1 MEAKNSMSRRNR
13 RIWIVINYLSI
24 IFILSFFYA
33 GKYLNWPLLIIVGQ
47 ATSIILLVG
56 TSILL
61 FSRTPLWKM
70 SHSPNDN
77 LDERQLQVMLISLKY
92 SYSIF
97 TIVVLLIVYGF
108 ALTGNVPIDVVV
120 AVCLLYFAHTLPSAI
135 VGWKEKFI

>member
-1 MEAKNSMSRRNR
+1 MSQQNSMSQQNR

-24 IFILSFFYA
+24 VFILSFFYT
-33 GKYLNWPLLIIVGQ
+33 GKYFNWPLLIIVGQ
-47 ATSIILLVG
+47 TASILLLIG
-56 TSILL
+56 SSFLL

-77 LDERQLQVMLISLKY
+77 LDERQLKVVLISLKY

-97 TIVVLLIVYGF
+97 TIVVLLLVYGF
-108 ALTGNVPIDVVV
+108 ALAEHGPIDVVV
-120 AVCLLYFAHTLPSAI
+120 AACLLYFAHTLPSAI

>member
-1 MEAKNSMSRRNR
+1 MSSKNSMSRQNR

-77 LDERQLQVMLISLKY
+77 LDERQL
-92 SYSIF
+92 
-97 TIVVLLIVYGF
+97 
-108 ALTGNVPIDVVV
+108 
-120 AVCLLYFAHTLPSAI
+120 
-135 VGWKEKFI
+135 